1 MARYRLLER
10 GVLDTQDGTVI
21 PDLSHPRWR
30 DYIQWVTAGNVADPV
45 VVVPHVVTPAEQA
58 ALDEMAAREAIRE
71 TLRLDTA
78 IQALRTRTPAQV
90 DSWIDTNVTDLPSAR
105 AVLKILARILALL
118 ARERIGG

>member
-45 VVVPHVVTPAEQA
+45 VVPVHVPSAEEIAAQA
-58 ALDEMAAREAIRE
+58 EWDAQNAIRVE
-71 TLRLDTA
+71 LKADGA

-90 DSWIDTNVTDLPSAR
+90 DAWIDANVVDLASAR

-118 ARERIGG
+118 ARQNIR